1 MIGNRSDDEVLELGT
16 VPDSLLSED
25 VSENGNNEVV
35 GVVLGILDHAIN
47 EEELNSSI
55 FEAVGGEQQGNS
67 VPLDDISDLDCGLVG
82 LAGIKQF
89 LSFVHKGKGVNE

>member
-1 MIGNRSDDEVLELGT
+1 MLELGT

-35 GVVLGILDHAIN
+35 GVVLGILDHGIN

-82 LAGIKQF
+82 FAGIEHF
-89 LSFVHKGKGVNE
+89 LSLFHKSEGINEHVEVLVLR